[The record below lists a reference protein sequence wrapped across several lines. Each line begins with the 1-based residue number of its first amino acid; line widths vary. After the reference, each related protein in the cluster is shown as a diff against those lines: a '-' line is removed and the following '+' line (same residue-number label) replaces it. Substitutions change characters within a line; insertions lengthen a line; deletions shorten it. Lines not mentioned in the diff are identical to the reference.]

1 MCNRFTDDRTC
12 VYLRMVERVTGLR
25 MVERVTGLRM
35 VECVTGLR
43 MIERVYVYGW

>member
-12 VYLRMVERVTGLR
+12 ICLR

-43 MIERVYVYGW
+43 MIERVYIYGW